1 MLGWETQEQTRQ
13 INIQRK
19 GKHMGYRSDVFLAMK
34 EQSFKDMLAS
44 FESDKM
50 CITILKGTNRY
61 IQEGWVL
68 LHWSDAKWHEGFP
81 CVDAI
86 NNFLMLSTIDD
97 SDYEYHILGEEDD
110 DYEYRGSPGIS
121 PFNIR
126 LTREIQFD
134 AKKASFVY

>member
-1 MLGWETQEQTRQ
+1 
-13 INIQRK
+13 
-19 GKHMGYRSDVFLAMK
+19 MGYRSDVFLAMK
-34 EQSFKDMLAS
+34 DQSFKDMLAS

-68 LHWSDAKWHEGFP
+68 LHWSDAKWYEGSP
-81 CVDAI
+81 YVDAI
-86 NNFLMLSTIDD
+86 NNFLMLSAIDD
-97 SDYEYHILGEEDD
+97 LDYEYHILGEEDD